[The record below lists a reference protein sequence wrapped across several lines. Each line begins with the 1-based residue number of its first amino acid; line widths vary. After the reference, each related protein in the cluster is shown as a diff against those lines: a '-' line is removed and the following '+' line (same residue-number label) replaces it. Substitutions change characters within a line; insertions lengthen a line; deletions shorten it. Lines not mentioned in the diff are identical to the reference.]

1 MVIIATL
8 MTIILILVVALQF
21 KEKHDVKKQNE
32 EIKRKE
38 QRREQIMKTVAGL
51 SAIMMKANTVRTKS
65 QIEIVKN
72 YLDRKMNPKYA
83 KQTIEYLKTY
93 LYNDKLSVN
102 MLCLNANR
110 TFRYGNR
117 VQLLNMLMCISTCGK
132 GICKSERELIERIM
146 QHMKISSAD
155 RDNLWT
161 IYRGYIVDDEEN
173 LEESLN
179 EKTKNAF
186 KVMELDYNCSLK
198 ELKRQ
203 WRKLSM
209 KYHPDRYE
217 LSDENTKKEA
227 TRKMQEIV
235 GAYNYLLDNYF
246 ESIDI

>member
-1 MVIIATL
+1 
-8 MTIILILVVALQF
+8 MTALLILVVALQY
-21 KEKHDVKKQNE
+21 KEKMRVKKE
-32 EIKRKE
+32 SDELKRKE
-38 QRREQIMKTVAGL
+38 KRREQIMKTVAGL
-51 SAIMMKANTVRTKS
+51 SAVMMRANTVRTKS
-65 QIEIVKN
+65 QLDIVKN
-72 YLDRKMNPKYA
+72 YLERKMNPTYA
-83 KQTIEYLKTY
+83 KQTLDYLKTY
-93 LYNDKLSVN
+93 LYNENLSVN

-146 QHMKISSAD
+146 QHMKISQPD

-161 IYRGYIVDDEEN
+161 IYRGYLVDDEEN

-179 EKTKNAF
+179 EKTKKAF
-186 KVMELDYNCSLK
+186 KTMELEYNCTLK

-209 KYHPDRYE
+209 QYHPDRYE
-217 LSDENTKKEA
+217 MSDENSKKEA

-235 GAYNYLLDNYF
+235 EAYNYLLDNYF
-246 ESIDI
+246 ESMNI